1 MINQHLVNAK
11 HQSGV
16 VLVISLIMLLALT
29 LIGVTSSSVTGLEAK
44 MAANTKDV
52 NLAFQAAEAALR
64 DVETNT
70 LKAKPDFKRSV
81 VDTNQGTNG
90 IYTTLTQCVTPDSTT
105 NPPIT
110 NMRTATSTPP
120 YDATKQPFYKNVDWY
135 GTKVV
140 NYTNIS
146 GSATKLIGLSRPP
159 AYIIEEIS
167 CSPAVSGGTS
177 SGSLGAGGIITPSSG
192 ETIIMRITAHGWGSN
207 TNSVATIQSIVKI
220 TY

>member
-1 MINQHLVNAK
+1 MINQHLVKAK

-29 LIGVTSSSVTGLEAK
+29 LIGVTSSSVTGLETK

-52 NLAFQAAEAALR
+52 NLAFQAAEATLR
-64 DVETNT
+64 DVETNV
-70 LKAKPDFKRSV
+70 LKTKPDFKYTV
-81 VDTNQGTNG
+81 VDANQGTNG
-90 IYTTLTQCVTPDSTT
+90 IYTTLTKCEDPSSA
-105 NPPIT
+105 

-120 YDATKQPFYKNVDWY
+120 YDTTRQPFYTKVDWY

-146 GSATKLIGLSRPP
+146 GSTTKLVGLSRPP
-159 AYIIEEIS
+159 AYIIEEIG
-167 CSPAVSGGTS
+167 CSPAVSGGTT
-177 SGSLGAGGIITPSSG
+177 SGSLGAGGTITPTSG

-207 TNSVATIQSIVKI
+207 ANSVATIQSVVKV